1 MTISR
6 KTEQDQPFESKLLPT
21 LREGVDVVKMIFFK
35 QLQEHLA
42 AGNQDRPPAFINQLT
57 GAVVNE
63 LFGTPSR
70 EEPFA
75 SFAREHQQQIKEKLK
90 AVADNFEALRIPL
103 TDALR
108 MQCLCDHQEGVDS
121 TALLKKAD
129 ENGILLKERDLPLP
143 NSFLDLV
150 RRLGISFN
158 LLHPQ
163 KEKPTS

>member
-1 MTISR
+1 MTKPR
-6 KTEQDQPFESKLLPT
+6 KTAQDEPLENRLIPV
-21 LREGVDVVKMIFFK
+21 LRQGIDVVKMIFFK

-42 AGNQDRPPAFINQLT
+42 AGNQDRPPAFVNRLS

-75 SFAREHQQQIKEKLK
+75 SFAREHQQQINEQLDNI
-90 AVADNFEALRIPL
+90 ADNFEKMRIPL

-108 MQCLCDHQEGVDS
+108 MQCLCDHQEGIDS

-129 ENGILLKERDLPLP
+129 EKGILLKERDLPLP
-143 NSFLDLV
+143 NRFLDLV
-150 RRLGISFN
+150 RRLGVSFK

-163 KEKPTS
+163 EKKSDS